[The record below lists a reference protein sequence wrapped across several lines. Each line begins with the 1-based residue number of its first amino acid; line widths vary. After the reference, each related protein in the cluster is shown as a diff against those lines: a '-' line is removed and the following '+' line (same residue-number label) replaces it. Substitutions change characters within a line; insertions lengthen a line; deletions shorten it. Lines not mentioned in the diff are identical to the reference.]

1 MAKQPRFIRRRR
13 AEAAP
18 QDTSDLDKFNDLGFS
33 SSTVLNRR
41 RFINKDGS
49 FNIVREVGGIKE
61 WHVYQWLVLMSWTRF
76 FAVTLVFYVVLNSFF
91 ASLYL
96 VNGIEYLS
104 GAGEDGL
111 SPFGTAFFFS
121 VQTLTTVGYGSV
133 SPIGMGANSIAAM
146 GALTGLLAFALITGL
161 LFARFSKPSA
171 SILFSNQAIIAPYK
185 DGKGLMFRLAN
196 QRKSMLTNLH
206 VEVTASWIGKDEKGQ
221 PKRQYAPLELE
232 RNGLTMLP
240 LSWTIVH
247 PIDEKSPFYDNTE
260 QSIQAKDME
269 VMIILEGYDDT
280 FANIIRTHYSYKYDE
295 IVWNVTFNPIFYF
308 DKEGYTVLKLNEI
321 SNYTEV

>member
-1 MAKQPRFIRRRR
+1 VAKRPRYIRRK
-13 AEAAP
+13 AESAP
-18 QDTSDLDKFNDLGFS
+18 QDTSDANKFNDLGFS
-33 SSTVLNRR
+33 NSTVSNRK

-49 FNIVREVGGIKE
+49 FNVVREIRGIRE
-61 WHVYQWLVLMSWTRF
+61 WHIYQWLVLMSWARF

-96 VNGIEYLS
+96 INGIEYLS

-111 SPFGTAFFFS
+111 PPFGTAFFFS

-133 SPIGMGANSIAAM
+133 SPIGLGANTIAAM

-171 SILFSNQAIIAPYK
+171 SILFSNQAIVAPYK

-206 VEVTASWIGKDEKGQ
+206 AEVTASWIGVDEQGRS
-221 PKRQYAPLELE
+221 KRQYTPLKLE
-232 RNGLTMLP
+232 RTSLTMLP
-240 LSWTIVH
+240 LSWTVVH
-247 PIDEKSPFYDNTE
+247 PIDEESPFYDSSE
-260 QSIQAKDME
+260 QSIQAKDLE
-269 VMIILEGYDDT
+269 VIIILEGYDDT

-295 IVWNVTFNPIFYF
+295 IIWNVKFNPIFHF

-321 SNYTEV
+321 SNYSEA